1 MEVGV
6 NRVWHVTKYFSFQFQ
21 NGRYRSALASMGA
34 AVGPRSPVPQ
44 RPALQNRLNIGLKL
58 TKGLFMYLY
67 SDVSVINIQNI
78 RYVRLRKQLPGI

>member
-1 MEVGV
+1 MFGMLLNTSV
-6 NRVWHVTKYFSFQFQ
+6 FSFRT
-21 NGRYRSALASMGA
+21 GASARPSQAWGG